1 MNFVDIGLY
10 ATYILVAIGIIAII
24 VFPIIQAIGDPSGL
38 LKSGV
43 GILAILGV
51 FLLAYLISGNEVTP
65 LYEKYE
71 ITPTSSKVVGGAL
84 ITFYLLLIFSFGAII
99 YSEVSK
105 MFK

>member
-10 ATYILVAIGIIAII
+10 ATYILVAIGVIAII

-51 FLLAYLISGNEVTP
+51 FLLAYLISGDEVTP

-71 ITPTSSKVVGGAL
+71 ITAASSKVVGGAL
-84 ITFYLLLIFSFGAII
+84 ITFYLLLIFSFAAII